1 MAQQTLSSPTTTK
14 RSLGWIGVG
23 LIALAYLFLYSMNF
37 WLPLV
42 WSNYTTRIW
51 DWSQMTLTLVA
62 VLVLIVRRQ
71 NIPTR
76 VLLLGLTL
84 GTISGVSHSLHNPDL
99 SGSLKEG
106 LGVLICLVA
115 GMALFRDVRQGVV
128 PVFQGS
134 WELVARSMI
143 VGIVLAVPLAVFNNF
158 YFYMNSGSIQ
168 FVNWFYSA
176 MEALSPAIH
185 EEIIFRFFI
194 LALVYDLLKNVPPS
208 RWITVAALFLAVVPH
223 SLNHLPDLFL
233 QNPVM
238 ASALLVATSLLFGLP
253 MALLQVRRNL
263 ESAIAFHWFIDFAR
277 FLFGF

>member
-1 MAQQTLSSPTTTK
+1 MTQQTLSSTSK
-14 RSLGWIGVG
+14 RSSGWVGVG
-23 LIALAYLFLYSMNF
+23 LIALAYMLLYSLNL

-42 WSNYTTRIW
+42 WSNYTARIW
-51 DWSQMTLTLVA
+51 DWSQTTLTLVA
-62 VLVLIVRRQ
+62 LLVLIVRRQ
-71 NIPTR
+71 NIPMR
-76 VLLLGLTL
+76 VFLLGLTL

-115 GMALFRDVRQGVV
+115 GTALFRGVRQGIV
-128 PVFQGS
+128 PAFQGS
-134 WELVARSMI
+134 WKRVAGSTV
-143 VGIVLAVPLAVFNNF
+143 VGIGLAIPLAVFNNF
-158 YFYMNSGSIQ
+158 YFYMSAGSIQ
-168 FVNWFYSA
+168 VANWFYSA
-176 MEALSPAIH
+176 IEALSPAIH

-194 LALVYDLLKNVPPS
+194 LALVYDLLKDMPPS
-208 RWITVAALFLAVVPH
+208 RWITAAALFLAVVPH

-238 ASALLVATSLLFGLP
+238 AMILLVATSLLFGLP